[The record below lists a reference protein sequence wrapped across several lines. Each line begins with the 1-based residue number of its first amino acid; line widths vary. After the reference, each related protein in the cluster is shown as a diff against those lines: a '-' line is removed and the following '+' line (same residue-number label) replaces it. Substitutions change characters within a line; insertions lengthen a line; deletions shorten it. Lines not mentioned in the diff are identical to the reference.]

1 MIQLLNSFLS
11 AEKTWCENFPFFC
24 RFRHLDEAL
33 QNQRAILK
41 NVIAKVEEKKNGIQ
55 VSAKQI
61 EDR

>member
-1 MIQLLNSFLS
+1 MNTHS
-11 AEKTWCENFPFFC
+11 ENFPFLC

-33 QNQRAILK
+33 QNQRAILE
-41 NVIAKVEEKKNGIQ
+41 NVVTKVEEKKSGIQ